1 MVGTQFFVKCV
12 PMTRCGKICRSAA
25 VGVHMLI
32 FEQHKLHISG
42 PDLEMKPSESGM
54 KSELFSLTE
63 LNW

>member
-12 PMTRCGKICRSAA
+12 PMTRCGKECRSA
-25 VGVHMLI
+25 VMVYMLI

-54 KSELFSLTE
+54 KSELFSLPE
-63 LNW
+63 LKW